1 MFMEKSVNLFAI
13 KALTIIYCLRRV
25 IYFPETPYRR
35 IALFSL
41 LLFFAE
47 GKHIAMK
54 KQAMHTTEKMIVF
67 ESLSSK
73 K

>member
-54 KQAMHTTEKMIVF
+54 KQAMHTEKMIVF
-67 ESLSSK
+67 ESLSCK